1 MKGVFMEINKS
12 FSDNKMPVY
21 MQVYKKVMSEIYG
34 GKWKPGDRLPNDMEF
49 AKELGLN
56 HLTLKK
62 ALNRLASEG
71 YLTRTRGRGTFVS
84 PILPKENVQ
93 ILGKRVSVLYDVLNE
108 HSFQSDIFLGIYR
121 EIEKLGLSLELLSAN
136 NSRTNQFKQIMDLF
150 SDPDSAGCIVWPL
163 MDMRQLENLAA
174 AKPGNYPLV
183 FINHK
188 PAMDIRGIDFSGYDD
203 FGAGQLMGEYISGLG
218 FEKCIICQPSSTS
231 KLATNFYRV
240 AGLKQTLQCP
250 AILFTDYEFAE
261 FEKLAAL
268 YEQYKNDS
276 RTAFVFISDKDSPSF
291 KKIADKEHVFAFFTG
306 VQPFCHGVQLS
317 AKQMGENAIKVLQMR
332 RDGDDSFSI
341 TRRIA
346 GKIV

>member
-1 MKGVFMEINKS
+1 MDKKNS
-12 FSDNKMPVY
+12 FSDGKIPVY
-21 MQVYKKVMSEIYG
+21 MQVYKKVLTEIYD

-49 AKELGLN
+49 AEELGLN

-71 YLTRTRGRGTFVS
+71 YLTRTRGRGTFVA
-84 PILPKENVQ
+84 PILPKEKIQ
-93 ILGKRVSVLYDVLNE
+93 IMGKRVSLLYDIVNE
-108 HSFQSDIFLGIYR
+108 HSFQSDIFLGVYR
-121 EIEKLGLSLELLSAN
+121 EIEKLGLTLELLSAN
-136 NSRTNQFKQIMDLF
+136 NSRTNQFKQITELF

-174 AKPGNYPLV
+174 AKPENYPLI

-188 PAMDIRGIDFSGYDD
+188 PEMDIRGIDFSGYDD
-203 FGAGQLMGEYISGLG
+203 FGAGQLLGEYISGLG
-218 FEKCIICQPSSTS
+218 FEKCIICQQAASA
-231 KLATNFYRV
+231 KIATNFYRV

-250 AILFTDYEFAE
+250 ASLFTNYRFSE
-261 FEKLAAL
+261 FETLADF

-276 RTAFVFISDKDSPSF
+276 KTAFIFISDGDGPFF
-291 KKIADKEHVFAFFTG
+291 KKVANKEHIFVFFTS
-306 VQPFCHGVQLS
+306 VQPCCRGIQFPS
-317 AKQMGENAIKVLQMR
+317 RQMGENAVKILNLR